1 MTPLDSLKIKE
12 LETQL
17 DLRRKIILTGIRQ
30 YLHHSDDPDK
40 LALVNHLDEVD
51 DWVEADLLNDTDIA
65 QLNHELAELRDID
78 AALSRIKR
86 GVYGICKECG
96 ESISSERMSANITA
110 EYCLDC
116 QEEFEKQH
124 GIMRNIS
131 L

>member
-1 MTPLDSLKIKE
+1 LKIKE

-17 DLRRKIILTGIRQ
+17 GLRRVTILAGIRQ
-30 YLHHSDDPDK
+30 YLHHSDDPEK
-40 LALVNHLDEVD
+40 LSLLNHLDEVD

-86 GVYGICKECG
+86 DAYGVCIDCG
-96 ESISSERMSANITA
+96 ESISFERMSANITA
-110 EYCLDC
+110 QYCLGC
-116 QEEFEKQH
+116 QEDFEKRH
-124 GIMRNIS
+124 GIMRNTS